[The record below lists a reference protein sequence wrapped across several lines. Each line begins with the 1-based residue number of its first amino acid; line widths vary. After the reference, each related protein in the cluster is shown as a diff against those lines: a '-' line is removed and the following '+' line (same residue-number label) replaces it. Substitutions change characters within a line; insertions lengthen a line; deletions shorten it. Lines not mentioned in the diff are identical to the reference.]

1 MLVQPFSAVHSR
13 FCSMIS
19 NFPPFVHALFGEFE
33 FSTVHSKFHS
43 VNSRFLPFV
52 WVLIGSVRF
61 STVRS
66 SFRSV
71 FLEFL
76 AVRAVF
82 NRLFGVSFRSIA
94 FLVSESGVAGATV
107 VLWWSCKF
115 LRRFGRPNIPAC
127 CCSCVR
133 RNSREFGSF

>member
-13 FCSMIS
+13 FCSVIS
-19 NFPPFVHALFGEFE
+19 SFPPFGHALFGEFE
-33 FSTVHSKFHS
+33 FSTVRSKFRS

-82 NRLFGVSFRSIA
+82 NRLFGA
-94 FLVSESGVAGATV
+94 FPVRLHFWLVHQGLAGEAV
-107 VLWWSCKF
+107 VLW
-115 LRRFGRPNIPAC
+115 
-127 CCSCVR
+127 
-133 RNSREFGSF
+133 

>member
-1 MLVQPFSAVHSR
+1 M
-13 FCSMIS
+13 
-19 NFPPFVHALFGEFE
+19 
-33 FSTVHSKFHS
+33 
-43 VNSRFLPFV
+43 NSRFLPFV

-82 NRLFGVSFRSIA
+82 NRLFSVFFRLIA
-94 FLVSESGVAGATV
+94 FLVRESGACWRSGGFVVKLQVSVKVSTSESIGV
-107 VLWWSCKF
+107 LLQLC
-115 LRRFGRPNIPAC
+115 LRRF
-127 CCSCVR
+127 
-133 RNSREFGSF
+133 